1 MGRLSDEYQWSSK
14 LWEVQCV
21 AAGVTELANPRQL
34 VVVVVAR
41 VYSP

>member
-1 MGRLSDEYQWSSK
+1 MEFQVV
-14 LWEVQCV
+14 EVQCV

-34 VVVVVAR
+34 GLVVVVVEVAR

>member
-1 MGRLSDEYQWSSK
+1 MEFQVV
-14 LWEVQCV
+14 EVQCV

-34 VVVVVAR
+34 GLVEVAR

>member
-1 MGRLSDEYQWSSK
+1 MEFQVV
-14 LWEVQCV
+14 EVQCV

-34 VVVVVAR
+34 VVVVMVAVAR

>member
-1 MGRLSDEYQWSSK
+1 MEFQVV
-14 LWEVQCV
+14 EVQCV

-34 VVVVVAR
+34 LVAVMMVEVAR